1 MSDTTS
7 DRTEQP
13 PVLLEIVDRHIAV
26 VALNRP
32 EARNAINSE
41 TAALIERHLIRIE
54 EDPEI
59 RVGVLA
65 ARGDKTFCAGADLK
79 EVSAGKPRALSTER
93 GGFAGFVDAPRAK
106 PWIAAVGATA
116 LGGGLEL
123 ALACDM
129 IVCAEDAELGLPEV
143 RRGIIAAAGGV
154 IRLPRAL
161 PRAVAL
167 EMIATGRPLAA
178 ARAHAFGLVNQL
190 APAAEVLERAL
201 DLARAVAENAPLA
214 VRESLAL
221 ARVAGQTAQEE
232 MHRLN
237 REATLRVMSSEDA
250 RIGPRAFVER
260 RKPEWVG
267 R

>member
-1 MSDTTS
+1 MSDP
-7 DRTEQP
+7 TEQP
-13 PVLLEIVDRHIAV
+13 PVLLDIVDRHIAV
-26 VALNRP
+26 LTLNRP

-41 TAALIERHLIRIE
+41 TTALIEQHLIRIE
-54 EDPEI
+54 DDPEI

-123 ALACDM
+123 ALSCDL
-129 IVCAEDAELGLPEV
+129 IVCADDAELGLPEV
-143 RRGIIAAAGGV
+143 KRGIIAAAGGV

-161 PRAVAL
+161 PRAIAL
-167 EMIATGRPLAA
+167 EMITTGRPIAA
-178 ARAHAFGLVNQL
+178 VRAHAFGLVNHL
-190 APAAEVLERAL
+190 VPAGGVLDCAL
-201 DLARAVAENAPLA
+201 DLARAIAENAPLA
-214 VRESLAL
+214 VRESLSL
-221 ARVAGQTAQEE
+221 ARIADQTPQDA

-237 REATLRVMSSEDA
+237 REAVIRVMASEDA